1 MINNV
6 KNNKFQ
12 GEKMFEKEDIEEI
25 KRVLGENLVTLTEYN
40 NGDETRCLVICNNLD
55 FKTLNDLKNVDI
67 IPMVFTKDEIKN
79 AVDVFPVEFLN
90 IKRHHKMLYG
100 EDIFKDIDVSKEKLR
115 HQLEFEFRSKL
126 IHLRQ
131 SYIKSNVDDLEDL
144 ILNAVPTL
152 APIIGA
158 LMYIKGVETKYDPDL
173 VKVMIGIDTRVIMDI
188 HKIRTGK
195 AKFEGDK
202 SKYVERLINILTQVG
217 DIVDKMEAS

>member
-1 MINNV
+1 MI
-6 KNNKFQ
+6 NKFQ
-12 GEKMFEKEDIEEI
+12 GDKNMYEKEDIEEI
-25 KRVLGENLVTLTEYN
+25 KKILGENLVTLAEYN
-40 NGDETRCLVICNNLD
+40 NGDEVRCLAICNNLD
-55 FKTLNDLKNVDI
+55 FKTLTDLKKVDI
-67 IPMVFTKDEIKN
+67 VPMVFTKDEIKN

-90 IKRHHKMLYG
+90 IKRHHKMLHG
-100 EDIFKDIDVSKEKLR
+100 EDILKDIVVSKEKLR

-131 SYIKSNVDDLEDL
+131 SYIRSDEDDLEEL

-158 LMYIKGVETKYDPDL
+158 VMYIKGVEVKYDPDL
-173 VKVMIGIDTRVIMDI
+173 VKVMVGIDTRIVMDI

-202 SKYVERLINILTQVG
+202 NKYIERLINILTQIG
-217 DIVDKMEAS
+217 DIVDKMEVT

>member
-1 MINNV
+1 MY
-6 KNNKFQ
+6 
-12 GEKMFEKEDIEEI
+12 EKEDIEEI
-25 KRVLGENLVTLTEYN
+25 KKTLGENLVTLAEYN
-40 NGDETRCLVICNNLD
+40 NGDETKCLAICNNLD
-55 FKTLNDLKNVDI
+55 FKTLTDLKKIDI
-67 IPMVFTKDEIKN
+67 VPMVFTKDEIKN

-90 IKRHHKMLYG
+90 IKKRRTILYG
-100 EDIFKDIDVSKEKLR
+100 EDIFKDIEISKEKLR

-131 SYIKSNVDDLEDL
+131 AYLKSDGNDLDDL

-158 LMYIKGVETKYDPDL
+158 LMYIKGMGTKYDPDL
-173 VKVMIGIDTRVIMDI
+173 VKVMVGIDTKVVMEI

-202 SKYVERLINILTQVG
+202 NKYIERLINVLTQAG
-217 DIVDKMEAS
+217 DIIDKMEVS

>member
-1 MINNV
+1 MY
-6 KNNKFQ
+6 
-12 GEKMFEKEDIEEI
+12 EKKDIEEI
-25 KRVLGENLVTLTEYN
+25 KKVLGENLVALAEYN
-40 NGDETRCLVICNNLD
+40 NGDETRCLAICNTLD
-55 FKTLNDLKNVDI
+55 FKTLNDIKKVDI

-90 IKRHHKMLYG
+90 IKRRHKMLYG
-100 EDIFKDIDVSKEKLR
+100 EDILKDIEISKEKLR

-131 SYIKSNVDDLEDL
+131 SYIKSDGNNLEDL

-158 LMYIKGVETKYDPDL
+158 LMYIKGVEVKYDPDI
-173 VKVMIGIDTRVIMDI
+173 VKIMVGIDTRVVMDI

-195 AKFEGDK
+195 AKFEEDK
-202 SKYVERLINILTQVG
+202 NKYVERLINVLTQTG
-217 DIVDKMEAS
+217 DIVDKMGVT

>member
-1 MINNV
+1 MI
-6 KNNKFQ
+6 NKFQ
-12 GEKMFEKEDIEEI
+12 GDKNMYEKKDIEEI
-25 KRVLGENLVTLTEYN
+25 KKILGENLVMLAEYN
-40 NGDETRCLVICNNLD
+40 NGDEVRCLAICNNLD
-55 FKTLNDLKNVDI
+55 LKSLTDLKKVDI

-90 IKRHHKMLYG
+90 IKRHHKILYG
-100 EDIFKDIDVSKEKLR
+100 EDILKDINVSKEKLR

-131 SYIKSNVDDLEDL
+131 SYIRSDGNDLEDL

-158 LMYIKGVETKYDPDL
+158 LMYIKGVEVKYNPDI
-173 VKVMIGIDTRVIMDI
+173 VKIMVGIDTRVVTDI

-202 SKYVERLINILTQVG
+202 SKYIERLINVLTQAG
-217 DIVDKMEAS
+217 DIIDKMEVT

>member
-1 MINNV
+1 MY
-6 KNNKFQ
+6 
-12 GEKMFEKEDIEEI
+12 EKEDIEEI
-25 KRVLGENLVTLTEYN
+25 KKILGENLITLAEYN
-40 NGDETRCLVICNNLD
+40 NGDETRCLAICNNLD
-55 FKTLNDLKNVDI
+55 FKTLTDLKKVDI

-90 IKRHHKMLYG
+90 IKRHHKLLHELLHG
-100 EDIFKDIDVSKEKLR
+100 EDILKNIDVSKEKLR

-131 SYIKSNVDDLEDL
+131 AYLKSDGNDIDDL

-158 LMYIKGVETKYDPDL
+158 LMYIKGMDTKYDPDI
-173 VKVMIGIDTRVIMDI
+173 VKIMVGIDTKVVMEI

-202 SKYVERLINILTQVG
+202 NKYIERLINVLTQAG
-217 DIVDKMEAS
+217 DIIDKMEVS